1 MPQVFRTHVY
11 QDGRYGRLDG
21 ETVSVNGT
29 PYVRQTYLESLQP
42 LVGWYA
48 TPELADTA
56 ALAVLVAQRERIEL
70 SMAEIKR
77 SLPTEVVAADSS
89 ATGRAQAAVAT

>member
-21 ETVSVNGT
+21 ETVSVDGT
-29 PYVRQTYLESLQP
+29 PYVRQTYLDSLQP
-42 LVGWYA
+42 LVGWYT

-56 ALAVLVAQRERIEL
+56 ALAVLAAQRERIEL

-77 SLPTEVVAADSS
+77 SLPAVAAADSS
-89 ATGRAQAAVAT
+89 AAGRAQAAVAT